1 MGLTVD
7 NGKPVNWIEPET
19 EEEEE
24 QKTGKIVLPEK
35 VV

>member
-7 NGKPVNWIEPET
+7 NGKPVNWIEPE

-24 QKTGKIVLPEK
+24 EETGKIVLPEK